1 MIMSMT
7 PVDKRNFYLA
17 LSILEGQK
25 IASTAGF
32 SSPSEEVQ
40 ESEIIDV
47 IRKWLVLTSLGIFDH
62 TKICT
67 EWMLEVVQESTELTE
82 AEIDN
87 TRNVLV
93 SFGMGLISHL
103 IDSELLEL
111 QADNANIP
119 MDSDTAATFITLMTV
134 VSAEDD
140 EEEDDE

>member
-47 IRKWLVLTSLGIFDH
+47 IRKWLVLTSVGVFDH
-62 TKICT
+62 TKVCT
-67 EWMLEVVQESTELTE
+67 EWMLEVVQESNDLTE
-82 AEIDN
+82 SEIEN
-87 TRNVLV
+87 TRNVLI

-103 IDSELLEL
+103 VDSELLEI
-111 QADNANIP
+111 QTENSVVP
-119 MDSDTAATFITLMTV
+119 MDPETATTFITLMTAV
-134 VSAEDD
+134 HDN
-140 EEEDDE
+140 EEEDDDE